1 MNAAHKSQHNSKH
14 KIGLL
19 LSGGGA
25 RGAYQ
30 VGVLKAIATFY
41 PRNHSIPFP
50 VLCGTSAG
58 AINSTALGCYASSFH
73 LGVKKLDWIWR
84 NMRTHHI
91 YRSDLGRVSHHMF
104 NNVTKWMRS
113 DLYRNRPT
121 SLLDNSPLRKLIN
134 QMVPFERLER
144 NIANGYLHALAVT
157 ASSYE
162 TGNSVSFYQGHSSIE
177 DWKRSKRES
186 LRGVLH
192 ADHLMASS
200 ALPLVFPAIEVRQ
213 SFYGDGSIHQLS
225 PLSPAIH
232 LGAEKILCIGLDSPH
247 DKPAHGMMRHPSASS
262 IAGHLLDSVFSDTL
276 DSDIERAQR
285 VNATLE
291 LIPKEKLQQHD
302 LRRIDTFLINPSI
315 DINKIAHRHFDEVP
329 WAIRRLMATI
339 GVTRQSESSLISYLL
354 FEKEYCKEL
363 IEAGFNDG
371 MAQAKELKAFL
382 DISDV
387 KVRPK
392 HAQYDELANQ
402 H

>member
-1 MNAAHKSQHNSKH
+1 MSPQHKSRHRSDK

-30 VGVLKAIATFY
+30 VGVLKAIASFY

-50 VLCGTSAG
+50 ILCGTSAG

-84 NMRTHHI
+84 NMRTNKI
-91 YRSDLGRVSHHMF
+91 YRSDFSHVSHHMF

-113 DLYRNRPT
+113 DIYRNRPT
-121 SLLDNSPLRKLIN
+121 SLLDNSPLRDLIDA
-134 QMVPFERLER
+134 MVPFDRLER
-144 NIANGYLHALAVT
+144 NIAHGYLHALAIT
-157 ASSYE
+157 ASSYQ
-162 TGNSVSFYQGHSSIE
+162 TGNSVSFFQGHPSI
-177 DWKRSKRES
+177 DNWKRSKRES

-192 ADHLMASS
+192 TDHLMASA

-247 DKPAHGMMRHPSASS
+247 DQPAHPVRKHPSASS
-262 IAGHLLDSVFSDTL
+262 IAGHMLDSIFADTL

-285 VNATLE
+285 INTTLD
-291 LIPKEKLQQHD
+291 LIPNDVQHNHD
-302 LRRIDTFLINPSI
+302 LRKIDTMLINPSI
-315 DINKIAHRHFDEVP
+315 DINRLAHRHFDDVP

-339 GVTRQSESSLISYLL
+339 GVTRDSESSLISYLL
-354 FEKEYCKEL
+354 FEQNYCKEL
-363 IEAGFNDG
+363 IDAGFHDG
-371 MAQAKELKAFL
+371 MAKKQALKEFL
-382 DISDV
+382 DIGNTT
-387 KVRPK
+387 VRAK
-392 HAQYDELANQ
+392 HAKYDQLANQ
-402 H
+402 Q

>member
-1 MNAAHKSQHNSKH
+1 MDACHKSQHNSQY

-50 VLCGTSAG
+50 ILCGTSAG

-84 NMRTHHI
+84 NMRTNAI
-91 YRSDLGRVSHHMF
+91 YRSDISHVSHHMF
-104 NNVTKWMRS
+104 NNLTKWMRS

-144 NIANGYLHALAVT
+144 NIASGYLHALAVT

-162 TGNSVSFYQGHSSIE
+162 TGNSVSFYQGHPSIE

-192 ADHLMASS
+192 AEHLMASS
-200 ALPLVFPAIEVRQ
+200 ALPLLFPAVEVRQ

-232 LGAEKILCIGLDSPH
+232 LGAEKVLCIGLDSPH
-247 DKPAHGMMRHPSASS
+247 DKPAHSMMKHPSASS

-276 DSDIERAQR
+276 DSDIERANR
-285 VNATLE
+285 VNATLD
-291 LIPKEKLQQHD
+291 LIEPSALEQHD
-302 LRRIDTFLINPSI
+302 LRKIETLVINPSI
-315 DINKIAHRHFDEVP
+315 DINKIAHRHFDKVP

-339 GVTRQSESSLISYLL
+339 GVTRHSESSLLSYLL
-354 FEKEYCKEL
+354 FEQDYCKEL
-363 IEAGFNDG
+363 IDAGFNDG
-371 MAQAKELKAFL
+371 MAQQRQLCEFL
-382 DISDV
+382 DINQT
-387 KVRPK
+387 KLRQK
-392 HAQYDELANQ
+392 HIQYDLRKN
-402 H
+402 